1 MDEDDGAGHDARL
14 RFCPMPFLASH
25 VASVPPSG
33 IRRIFELADQ
43 LDDVVWLVIGEPDV
57 PVAPHILE
65 AGSTAWQADDTDYTA
80 NGGIPELRKAI
91 QTKLRDRN
99 GIDVAI
105 EQIWAT
111 IGATQALH
119 VAMSMTLGPGDQVLI
134 PDPGYT
140 TFAMSARMLHA
151 EPVPYELL
159 AANSFLP
166 DLHQLETLVTD
177 RTKLLIVN
185 SPSNPLGAVF
195 PEEVLKTLLDFAAR
209 HDLWVISDEVYEAFT
224 YGVPH
229 VSLAA
234 LDDHDRVFSV
244 YSVSKTYALTGAR
257 IGYLVTPPG
266 FAPVMRVYQ
275 EATISCV
282 NTPAQRASVAAIEGD
297 QDHVEAAAE
306 HYRSNLDAAAAF
318 LEERGFRYLPPTGA
332 FYLWIDMS
340 HVSDGDVAAWA
351 ESFLLT
357 ERIAVAPGSA
367 FGRTGEGWIRVC
379 AAASRENLL
388 EGLRRLPV
396 PSAPDR

>member
-1 MDEDDGAGHDARL
+1 MDEDDGAGHHARL
-14 RFCPMPFLASH
+14 RFCPMPFLAAH

-43 LDDVVWLVIGEPDV
+43 LDDVIWLAIGEPDV

-65 AGSTAWQADDTDYTA
+65 AGSAAWEADDTDYTA
-80 NGGIPELRKAI
+80 NGGIPELRRAI
-91 QTKLRDRN
+91 QAKLHDRN

-140 TFAMSARMLHA
+140 TFAMSARKLHA
-151 EPVPYELL
+151 EPVPYALL
-159 AANSFLP
+159 ASNSFLP
-166 DLHQLETLVTD
+166 DLDELEKLVTD
-177 RTKLLIVN
+177 RTRLLVVN

-195 PEEVLKTLLDFAAR
+195 PAEVLGALLEFAAR
-209 HDLWVISDEVYEAFT
+209 HDLWIISDEVYEAFT

-229 VSLAA
+229 ASLAA
-234 LDDHDRVFSV
+234 LDEDDRVFSV
-244 YSVSKTYALTGAR
+244 FSLSKTYALTGAR

-266 FAPVMRVYQ
+266 FAPVMRIFQ
-275 EATISCV
+275 EATVSCV
-282 NTPAQRASVAAIEGD
+282 NTPAQRAAVAALDGD
-297 QDHVEAAAE
+297 QAHVEAAAR
-306 HYRSNLDAAAAF
+306 HYRGNLDAAAAF
-318 LEERGFRYLPPTGA
+318 LDDRGIRYLTPTGA

-351 ESFLLT
+351 ESFLLR
-357 ERIAVAPGSA
+357 ERVAVAPGSA
-367 FGRTGEGWIRVC
+367 FGRSGEGWIRVC

-388 EGLRRLPV
+388 EGLGRLPV
-396 PSAPDR
+396 PAVE